1 MKTLDDKA
9 GFNLNQM
16 NIDEKKVFNSRLRT
30 LAVPLALQSLLNA
43 LVGAS
48 DALML
53 GRLNQDS
60 IAAVSLANQLFFVMT
75 LFTGAITSAAGI
87 LIAQY
92 WGKKDYKNAGRFLAM
107 AIRYSLLISLVFFIA
122 ALVFPEPVMRIF
134 TPEESLITIGA
145 GYLRIVSFSYIFSA
159 LAQCFLMNMKI
170 AGDAKLSVIISAVT
184 VTVDMIADYFL
195 IYGKFGVPA
204 LGANGSAYSTIVVEV
219 IALVIVLIWAKK
231 KETIR
236 LPFKSLTYFSKDFE
250 KDYWKVF
257 PANLASALSWG
268 ISITVHN
275 VIMGHLGSD
284 ATASASV
291 TGVAQQLIACVTWGI
306 AGGSGIMIGE
316 LLGSG
321 RLDEAKKYGDRFYKV
336 SFLSGL
342 INAMLIAIAGPL
354 VYLFYALTDT
364 AKGYLIWML
373 VFSCFYMF
381 AFAYNTIFTCGVFP
395 AGGDAKYDAVSVFFA
410 TWCFA
415 IPAALIACFV
425 FKWPVLVVY
434 VIMCL
439 DEIVKLP
446 FLKWHYNKYIW
457 VKNLTRDVPD

>member
-1 MKTLDDKA
+1 MDH
-9 GFNLNQM
+9 
-16 NIDEKKVFNSRLRT
+16 IEKKTFNEKLKA
-30 LAVPLALQSLLNA
+30 LAIPLALQSLLNA

-60 IAAVSLANQLFFVMT
+60 IAAVSLANQLFFIMT
-75 LFTGAITSAAGI
+75 LFTGAITGAAGI
-87 LIAQY
+87 MIAQY

-107 AIRYSLLISLVFFIA
+107 AIRYSLLISIIFFVA
-122 ALVFPEPVMRIF
+122 AFVLPKQVMLIF
-134 TPEESLITIGA
+134 TTEESLITIGA
-145 GYLRIVSFSYIFSA
+145 GYLRIVSFSYLFSA

-170 AGDAKLSVIISAVT
+170 AGDARLSVIISAVT
-184 VTVDMIADYFL
+184 VSVDMIADYFL
-195 IYGKFGVPA
+195 IYGKAGIPA
-204 LGANGSAYSTIVVEV
+204 LGANGSAYSTIVVE
-219 IALVIVLIWAKK
+219 ILSFVIVLIWAKRK
-231 KETIR
+231 KTIV
-236 LPFKSLTYFSKDFE
+236 LPVKSLAYFSKDFE

-268 ISITVHN
+268 LSITVHN

-291 TGVAQQLIACVTWGI
+291 TGVAQQLIACITWGI

-316 LLGSG
+316 LLGAG
-321 RLDEAKKYGDRFYKV
+321 KLDEAKRNGDRFYKV
-336 SFLSGL
+336 AFFSGI
-342 INAMLIAIAGPL
+342 INVLLIAVAGPL
-354 VYLFYALTDT
+354 VYLFYALTPV
-364 AKGYLIWML
+364 AKGYLVWML

-381 AFAYNTIFTCGVFP
+381 AFAYNTIMTCGVFP

-415 IPAALIACFV
+415 IPASLIACFIL
-425 FKWPVLVVY
+425 KWPVLPVY

-457 VKNLTRDVPD
+457 VKNLTREVAD

>member
-1 MKTLDDKA
+1 
-9 GFNLNQM
+9 M
-16 NIDEKKVFNSRLRT
+16 NIEEKKVFNTRLKT
-30 LAVPLALQSLLNA
+30 LAVPLALQSLLSA

-75 LFTGAITSAAGI
+75 LFTGAITGAAGI

-107 AIRYSLLISLVFFIA
+107 AIRYSVLISLVFFIA
-122 ALVFPEPVMRIF
+122 ALVFPEYVMRIF
-134 TPEESLITIGA
+134 TPEINLITIGA

-184 VTVDMIADYFL
+184 VVVDMTADYFL
-195 IYGKFGVPA
+195 IYGKCGLPA

-219 IALVIVLIWAKK
+219 LSLVIALVWAKK
-231 KETIR
+231 KETIK
-236 LPFKSLTYFSKDFE
+236 LPIKSLTYFSKDFE
-250 KDYWKVF
+250 KDYWKIF

-268 ISITVHN
+268 LSISVHN

-284 ATASASV
+284 ATAAASV

-336 SFLSGL
+336 SFFSGL
-342 INAMLIAIAGPL
+342 INALLIAITGPAI
-354 VYLFYALTDT
+354 YFFYALTDT

-373 VFSCFYMF
+373 IFSCFYMF

-415 IPAALIACFV
+415 IPASLIACFLL
-425 FKWPVLVVY
+425 KWPVLVVY

-457 VKNLTRDVPD
+457 VKNLTREVAD

>member
-1 MKTLDDKA
+1 
-9 GFNLNQM
+9 M
-16 NIDEKKVFNSRLRT
+16 NTDEKKVFNARLKT

-75 LFTGAITSAAGI
+75 LFTGAITSAAGV

-107 AIRYSLLISLVFFIA
+107 AIRYSILISLVFFVA
-122 ALVFPEPVMRIF
+122 AFVFPEPVMRIF
-134 TPEESLITIGA
+134 TPESSLIAIGA
-145 GYLRIVSFSYIFSA
+145 GYLRIVSFSYVFSA

-184 VTVDMIADYFL
+184 VSVDMIADYFL
-195 IYGKFGVPA
+195 IYGKCGIPA
-204 LGANGSAYSTIVVEV
+204 LGANGSAYSTIVVEAL
-219 IALVIVLIWAKK
+219 ALVIVLVWAKK

-236 LPFKSLTYFSKDFE
+236 LPIKSLTSFSKDFE
-250 KDYWKVF
+250 KDYWRIF

-268 ISITVHN
+268 LSISVHN

-284 ATASASV
+284 ATAAASV

-336 SFLSGL
+336 SFFSGL
-342 INAMLIAIAGPL
+342 INAFLIALAGPA
-354 VYLFYALTDT
+354 VYIFYALTNT
-364 AKGYLIWML
+364 AKSYLIWML
-373 VFSCFYMF
+373 LFSCLYMF

-415 IPAALIACFV
+415 IPASLIACFV

-457 VKNLTRDVPD
+457 VKNLTRDVGD

>member
-1 MKTLDDKA
+1 MNETERRE
-9 GFNLNQM
+9 FNAKL
-16 NIDEKKVFNSRLRT
+16 KKLS
-30 LAVPLALQSLLNA
+30 VPLALQSLLNA

-60 IAAVSLANQLFFVMT
+60 IAAVALANQVFFVMT
-75 LFTGAITSAAGI
+75 LFTGAIAGAAGI

-92 WGKKDYKNAGRFLAM
+92 FGKKDYRNAGRFLVM
-107 AIRYSLLISLVFFIA
+107 AIRYAVLISVIFFVTA
-122 ALVFPEPVMRIF
+122 FLLPNAVMRIF
-134 TPEESLITIGA
+134 TTDESLIIIGS
-145 GYLRIVSFSYIFSA
+145 GYLKIVCFSYLFSA
-159 LAQCFLMNMKI
+159 VSQCFLMNMKI
-170 AGDAKLSVIISAVT
+170 AGDANLSVIISSLT
-184 VTVDMIADYFL
+184 VVVDMVADYFL
-195 IYGKFGVPA
+195 IYGKGGLPA
-204 LGANGSAYSTIVVEV
+204 LGANGSAYSTVVVEV
-219 IALVIVLIWAKK
+219 MALVIAMVWACRKD
-231 KETIR
+231 TVRID
-236 LPFKSLTYFSKDFE
+236 LKSFTYFSKEFE

-268 ISITVHN
+268 LSISVHN
-275 VIMGHLGSD
+275 MIMGRLGSD

-291 TGVAQQLIACVTWGI
+291 TNVAQQLIACVTWGI

-316 LLGSG
+316 LLGAG
-321 RLDEAKKYGDRFYKV
+321 ELEKAKKYGDKFYRV
-336 SFLSGL
+336 SFFSGL
-342 INAMLIAIAGPL
+342 INVLLIALTGPI
-354 VYLFYALTDT
+354 VYMFYTLTPV
-364 AKGYLIWML
+364 AKNYLIWML
-373 VFSCFYMF
+373 AFSCLYMF

-415 IPAALIACFV
+415 IPVSLVACFV
-425 FKWPVLVVY
+425 LKLPVLAVY

-457 VKNLTRDVPD
+457 LKNLTRETVD

>member
-1 MKTLDDKA
+1 
-9 GFNLNQM
+9 M
-16 NIDEKKVFNSRLRT
+16 NTDEKKVFNARLKT

-75 LFTGAITSAAGI
+75 LFTGAITSAAGV

-107 AIRYSLLISLVFFIA
+107 AIRYSILISLVFFIA
-122 ALVFPEPVMRIF
+122 ALVFPEAVMRIF
-134 TPEESLITIGA
+134 TPESSLIAIGA

-184 VTVDMIADYFL
+184 VSVDMIADYFL
-195 IYGKFGVPA
+195 IYGKCGIPA
-204 LGANGSAYSTIVVEV
+204 LGANGSAYSTIVVEA
-219 IALVIVLIWAKK
+219 IALVIVLVWAKK

-236 LPFKSLTYFSKDFE
+236 LPIKSLTYFSRDFE
-250 KDYWKVF
+250 KDYWKIF

-268 ISITVHN
+268 LSISVHN

-284 ATASASV
+284 ATAAASV

-336 SFLSGL
+336 SFFSGL
-342 INAMLIAIAGPL
+342 INAFLIALAGPA
-354 VYLFYALTDT
+354 VYIFYALTNT
-364 AKGYLIWML
+364 AKSYLIWML
-373 VFSCFYMF
+373 LFSCLYMF

-415 IPAALIACFV
+415 IPASLIACFV
-425 FKWPVLVVY
+425 LKWPVLVVY

-457 VKNLTRDVPD
+457 VKNLTREVAD

>member
-1 MKTLDDKA
+1 
-9 GFNLNQM
+9 M
-16 NIDEKKVFNSRLRT
+16 NTDEKKVFNARLKT

-75 LFTGAITSAAGI
+75 LFTGAITSAAGV

-92 WGKKDYKNAGRFLAM
+92 WGKKDYKNAGRFLVM
-107 AIRYSLLISLVFFIA
+107 AIRYSILISLVFFVA
-122 ALVFPEPVMRIF
+122 AFVFPEPVMRIF
-134 TPEESLITIGA
+134 TPESSLIAIGA
-145 GYLRIVSFSYIFSA
+145 GYLRIVSFSYIFAA

-184 VTVDMIADYFL
+184 VSVDMIADYFL
-195 IYGKFGVPA
+195 IYGKCGIPA
-204 LGANGSAYSTIVVEV
+204 LGANGSAYSTIVVEAL
-219 IALVIVLIWAKK
+219 ALVIVLVWAKK

-236 LPFKSLTYFSKDFE
+236 LPIKSLTYFSKDFE
-250 KDYWKVF
+250 KDYWRIF

-268 ISITVHN
+268 LSISVHN

-284 ATASASV
+284 ATAAASV

-336 SFLSGL
+336 SFFSGL
-342 INAMLIAIAGPL
+342 INAFLIALAGPA
-354 VYLFYALTDT
+354 VYIFYALTNT
-364 AKGYLIWML
+364 AKSYLIWML
-373 VFSCFYMF
+373 LFSCLYMF
-381 AFAYNTIFTCGVFP
+381 AFAYNTIFTCGVSWR
-395 AGGDAKYDAVSVFFA
+395 GSY
-410 TWCFA
+410 C
-415 IPAALIACFV
+415 
-425 FKWPVLVVY
+425 
-434 VIMCL
+434 
-439 DEIVKLP
+439 
-446 FLKWHYNKYIW
+446 
-457 VKNLTRDVPD
+457 

>member
-1 MKTLDDKA
+1 
-9 GFNLNQM
+9 
-16 NIDEKKVFNSRLRT
+16 
-30 LAVPLALQSLLNA
+30 
-43 LVGAS
+43 
-48 DALML
+48 
-53 GRLNQDS
+53 
-60 IAAVSLANQLFFVMT
+60 
-75 LFTGAITSAAGI
+75 
-87 LIAQY
+87 
-92 WGKKDYKNAGRFLAM
+92 M
-107 AIRYSLLISLVFFIA
+107 AIRYSVLISLVFFTA

-134 TPEESLITIGA
+134 TPESSLIAIGA

-184 VTVDMIADYFL
+184 VSVDMIADYFL
-195 IYGKFGVPA
+195 IYGKCGLPA
-204 LGANGSAYSTIVVEV
+204 LGANGSAYSTIAVE
-219 IALVIVLIWAKK
+219 ALSLVIVLIWAKRK
-231 KETIR
+231 DTIR
-236 LPFKSLTYFSKDFE
+236 LSLKSLTYFSKDFE
-250 KDYWKVF
+250 KDYWKIF

-268 ISITVHN
+268 LSISVHN

-291 TGVAQQLIACVTWGI
+291 TSVAQQLIACVTWGI

-316 LLGSG
+316 LLGAG

-336 SFLSGL
+336 SFFSGL
-342 INAMLIAIAGPL
+342 INVLLIAATGPL
-354 VYLFYALTDT
+354 VYVFYALTSE
-364 AKGYLIWML
+364 AKRYLLWML

-415 IPAALIACFV
+415 IPASLIAFFV

-446 FLKWHYNKYIW
+446 FLKWHYKKYIW
-457 VKNLTRDVPD
+457 VKNLTRDVAD

>member
-1 MKTLDDKA
+1 
-9 GFNLNQM
+9 M
-16 NIDEKKVFNSRLRT
+16 NTDEKKVFNARLKT

-75 LFTGAITSAAGI
+75 LFTGAITSAAGV

-107 AIRYSLLISLVFFIA
+107 AIRYSILVSLVFFIA
-122 ALVFPEPVMRIF
+122 ALVFPEAVMRIF
-134 TPEESLITIGA
+134 TPESSLITIGA

-184 VTVDMIADYFL
+184 VSVDMIADYFL
-195 IYGKFGVPA
+195 IYGKCGIPA
-204 LGANGSAYSTIVVEV
+204 LGANGSAYSTIVVEAL
-219 IALVIVLIWAKK
+219 ALVIVLVWAKK

-236 LPFKSLTYFSKDFE
+236 LPIKSLTYFSKDFE
-250 KDYWKVF
+250 RDYWRIF

-268 ISITVHN
+268 LSISVHN

-284 ATASASV
+284 ATAAASV

-336 SFLSGL
+336 SFFSGL
-342 INAMLIAIAGPL
+342 INAFLIALAGPA
-354 VYLFYALTDT
+354 VYIFYTLTNT
-364 AKGYLIWML
+364 AKSYLIWML
-373 VFSCFYMF
+373 LFSCLYMF

-415 IPAALIACFV
+415 IPASLIACFV

-457 VKNLTRDVPD
+457 VKNLTRDVGD

>member
-1 MKTLDDKA
+1 
-9 GFNLNQM
+9 M
-16 NIDEKKVFNSRLRT
+16 NIEEKKVFNTRLKT
-30 LAVPLALQSLLNA
+30 LAVPLALQSLLSA

-75 LFTGAITSAAGI
+75 LFTGAITGAAGI

-107 AIRYSLLISLVFFIA
+107 AIRYSVLISLIFFIA
-122 ALVFPEPVMRIF
+122 ALVFPEYVMRIF
-134 TPEESLITIGA
+134 TPEINLITIGA

-184 VTVDMIADYFL
+184 VVVDMTADYFL
-195 IYGKFGVPA
+195 IYGKCGLPA
-204 LGANGSAYSTIVVEV
+204 LGADGSAYSTIVVEV
-219 IALVIVLIWAKK
+219 LSLVIALVWAKK
-231 KETIR
+231 KETIK
-236 LPFKSLTYFSKDFE
+236 LPVKSLTYFSKDFE
-250 KDYWKVF
+250 KDYWKIF

-268 ISITVHN
+268 LSISVHN

-284 ATASASV
+284 ATAAASV

-336 SFLSGL
+336 SFFSGL
-342 INAMLIAIAGPL
+342 INALLIAITGPAI
-354 VYLFYALTDT
+354 YFFYALTDT

-373 VFSCFYMF
+373 IFSCFYMF

-415 IPAALIACFV
+415 IPASLIACFLL
-425 FKWPVLVVY
+425 KWPVLVVY

-457 VKNLTRDVPD
+457 VKNLTREVAD

>member
-1 MKTLDDKA
+1 MNEIERKEFYDK
-9 GFNLNQM
+9 L
-16 NIDEKKVFNSRLRT
+16 KKLSI
-30 LAVPLALQSLLNA
+30 PLALQSLLNA

-60 IAAVSLANQLFFVMT
+60 IAAVALANQVFFVLT
-75 LFTGAITSAAGI
+75 LFTGAITGAAGI

-107 AIRYSLLISLVFFIA
+107 AIRYSALISLVFFIIA
-122 ALVFPEPVMRIF
+122 ITFPDGMMRIF
-134 TPEESLITIGA
+134 TTDNNLIMIGA
-145 GYLRIVSFSYIFSA
+145 DYLRIVSFSYLFSA
-159 LAQCFLMNMKI
+159 MAQCFLMNMKI
-170 AGDAKLSVIISAVT
+170 AGDAKLSVIISALT
-184 VTVDMIADYFL
+184 VIVDMVADYFL
-195 IYGKFGVPA
+195 IYGKLGIPA
-204 LGANGSAYSTIVVEV
+204 LGANGSAYSTVVVEIMSFL
-219 IALVIVLIWAKK
+219 IALMWAGRKK
-231 KETIR
+231 NIC
-236 LPFKSLTYFSKDFE
+236 LSLKTFTYFSKDFE

-268 ISITVHN
+268 LSISVHN
-275 VIMGHLGSD
+275 VIMGRLGSD

-291 TGVAQQLIACVTWGI
+291 TNVAQQLIACVTWGI

-321 RLDEAKKYGDRFYKV
+321 NLEKARRYGDKFYQV
-336 SFLSGL
+336 SFFSGIINVLFIIL
-342 INAMLIAIAGPL
+342 IGPV
-354 VYLFYALTDT
+354 VYLFYTLSPE
-364 AKGYLIWML
+364 AKNYLIWML

-415 IPAALIACFV
+415 IPVSLIACFV
-425 FKWPVLVVY
+425 LNLPVLVVY

-446 FLKWHYNKYIW
+446 FLKRHYNKYIW
-457 VKNLTRDVPD
+457 LKNLTRETVD

>member
-1 MKTLDDKA
+1 
-9 GFNLNQM
+9 M

-75 LFTGAITSAAGI
+75 LFTGAITGAAGI

-122 ALVFPEPVMRIF
+122 ALVFPEWVMRIF
-134 TPEESLITIGA
+134 TPESSLITIGA

-195 IYGKFGVPA
+195 IYGKCGVPA

-219 IALVIVLIWAKK
+219 IALVIALVWAKK
-231 KETIR
+231 KDTIR
-236 LPFKSLTYFSKDFE
+236 LPFTSLTYFSKDFE
-250 KDYWKVF
+250 KDFWKIF
-257 PANLASALSWG
+257 PACLASALSWG

-284 ATASASV
+284 ATAAASV
-291 TGVAQQLIACVTWGI
+291 TSVAQQLIACVTWGI

-321 RLDEAKKYGDRFYKV
+321 KLDEAKKYGDRFYKV
-336 SFLSGL
+336 SFFSGL
-342 INAMLIAIAGPL
+342 INAALIAVTGPI
-354 VYLFYALTDT
+354 VYVFYALTDT

-425 FKWPVLVVY
+425 LKWPVLVVY

-457 VKNLTRDVPD
+457 VKNLTRDVAD

>member
-1 MKTLDDKA
+1 
-9 GFNLNQM
+9 M
-16 NIDEKKVFNSRLRT
+16 NEAEKKEFYDKLKKLS
-30 LAVPLALQSLLNA
+30 VPLALQSLLNA

-60 IAAVSLANQLFFVMT
+60 IAAVALANQVFFVMT
-75 LFTGAITSAAGI
+75 LFTGAVTGAAGI

-92 WGKKDYKNAGRFLAM
+92 WGKKDYRNAGRFLAM
-107 AIRYSLLISLVFFIA
+107 AIRYSALISVVFFVTA
-122 ALVFPEPVMRIF
+122 FSFSEGMMRIF
-134 TPEESLITIGA
+134 TTENNLIMIGA
-145 GYLRIVSFSYIFSA
+145 GYLRIVCFSYLFSA
-159 LAQCFLMNMKI
+159 MAQCFLMNMKI
-170 AGDAKLSVIISAVT
+170 AGDAKLSVIISALT
-184 VTVDMIADYFL
+184 VTVDMVADYFL
-195 IYGKFGVPA
+195 IYGKLGIPA
-204 LGANGSAYSTIVVEV
+204 LGANGSAYSTVVVELLS
-219 IALVIVLIWAKK
+219 LVITLIWAGRKK
-231 KETIR
+231 NICLNLKT
-236 LPFKSLTYFSKDFE
+236 LTYFSKDFE

-268 ISITVHN
+268 LSISVHN
-275 VIMGHLGSD
+275 VIMGRLGSD

-291 TGVAQQLIACVTWGI
+291 TNVAQQLIACVTWGI

-321 RLDEAKKYGDRFYKV
+321 NLEKARKYGDKFYQV
-336 SFLSGL
+336 SFLSGIINVIFIVL
-342 INAMLIAIAGPL
+342 IGPV
-354 VYLFYALTDT
+354 VYLFYTLTPV
-364 AKGYLIWML
+364 AKEYLIWML
-373 VFSCFYMF
+373 IFSCFYMF

-415 IPAALIACFV
+415 IPASLISCFV
-425 FKWPVLVVY
+425 LNLPVLAVY

-446 FLKWHYNKYIW
+446 FLKRHYDKYIW
-457 VKNLTRDVPD
+457 LKNLTRETAD

>member
-1 MKTLDDKA
+1 
-9 GFNLNQM
+9 M
-16 NIDEKKVFNSRLRT
+16 NTDEKKVFNARLKT

-75 LFTGAITSAAGI
+75 LFTGAITSAAGV

-107 AIRYSLLISLVFFIA
+107 AIRYSILISLVFFIA
-122 ALVFPEPVMRIF
+122 ALVFPEAVMRIF
-134 TPEESLITIGA
+134 TPESSLITIGA

-184 VTVDMIADYFL
+184 VSVDMIADYFL
-195 IYGKFGVPA
+195 IYGKCGIPA
-204 LGANGSAYSTIVVEV
+204 LGANGSAYSTIVVEAL
-219 IALVIVLIWAKK
+219 ALVIVLVWAKK

-236 LPFKSLTYFSKDFE
+236 LPIKSLTYFSKDFE
-250 KDYWKVF
+250 RDYWRIF

-268 ISITVHN
+268 LSISVHN

-284 ATASASV
+284 ATAAASV

-336 SFLSGL
+336 SFFSGL
-342 INAMLIAIAGPL
+342 INAFLIALAGPA
-354 VYLFYALTDT
+354 VYIFYALTNT
-364 AKGYLIWML
+364 AKSYLIWML
-373 VFSCFYMF
+373 LFSCLYMF

-395 AGGDAKYDAVSVFFA
+395 AGGDAKYDAISVFFA

-415 IPAALIACFV
+415 IPASLIACFV

-457 VKNLTRDVPD
+457 VKNLTRDVGD

>member
-1 MKTLDDKA
+1 
-9 GFNLNQM
+9 M
-16 NIDEKKVFNSRLRT
+16 NTDEKKVFNARLKT

-75 LFTGAITSAAGI
+75 LFTGAITSAAGV

-107 AIRYSLLISLVFFIA
+107 AIRYSILISLVFFVA
-122 ALVFPEPVMRIF
+122 AFVFPEPVMRIF
-134 TPEESLITIGA
+134 TPESSLITIGA
-145 GYLRIVSFSYIFSA
+145 GYLRIVSFSYVFSA

-184 VTVDMIADYFL
+184 VSVDMIADYFL
-195 IYGKFGVPA
+195 IYGKCGIPA
-204 LGANGSAYSTIVVEV
+204 LGANGSAYSTIVVEAL
-219 IALVIVLIWAKK
+219 ALVIVLVWAKK

-236 LPFKSLTYFSKDFE
+236 LPIKSLTYFSKDFE
-250 KDYWKVF
+250 KDYWRIF

-268 ISITVHN
+268 LSISVHN

-284 ATASASV
+284 ATAAASV

-336 SFLSGL
+336 SFFSGL
-342 INAMLIAIAGPL
+342 INAFLIALAGPA
-354 VYLFYALTDT
+354 VYIFYTLTNT
-364 AKGYLIWML
+364 AKSYLIWML
-373 VFSCFYMF
+373 LFSCLYMF

-415 IPAALIACFV
+415 IPASLIACFV

-457 VKNLTRDVPD
+457 VKNLTRDVGD

>member
-1 MKTLDDKA
+1 
-9 GFNLNQM
+9 M
-16 NIDEKKVFNSRLRT
+16 NTDEKKVFNARLKT

-75 LFTGAITSAAGI
+75 LFTGAITSAAGV

-107 AIRYSLLISLVFFIA
+107 AIRYSILISLVFFIA
-122 ALVFPEPVMRIF
+122 ALVFPEAVMRIF
-134 TPEESLITIGA
+134 TPESSLITIGA

-184 VTVDMIADYFL
+184 VSVDMIADYFL
-195 IYGKFGVPA
+195 IYGKCGIPA
-204 LGANGSAYSTIVVEV
+204 LGANGSAYSTIVVEA
-219 IALVIVLIWAKK
+219 IALVIVLVWAKK

-236 LPFKSLTYFSKDFE
+236 LPIKSLTYFSRDFE
-250 KDYWKVF
+250 KDYWKIF

-268 ISITVHN
+268 LSISVHN

-284 ATASASV
+284 ATAAASV

-336 SFLSGL
+336 SFFSGL
-342 INAMLIAIAGPL
+342 INAFLIALAGPA
-354 VYLFYALTDT
+354 VYIFYALTNT
-364 AKGYLIWML
+364 AKSYLIWML
-373 VFSCFYMF
+373 LFSCLYMF

-415 IPAALIACFV
+415 IPASLIACFV
-425 FKWPVLVVY
+425 LKWPVLVVY

-457 VKNLTRDVPD
+457 VKNLTRDVAD

>member
-1 MKTLDDKA
+1 
-9 GFNLNQM
+9 M
-16 NIDEKKVFNSRLRT
+16 NTDEKKVFNARLKT

-75 LFTGAITSAAGI
+75 LFTGAITSAAGV

-107 AIRYSLLISLVFFIA
+107 AIRYSILISLVFFIA
-122 ALVFPEPVMRIF
+122 ALVFPEAVMRIF
-134 TPEESLITIGA
+134 TPESSLITIGA

-184 VTVDMIADYFL
+184 VSVDMIADYFL
-195 IYGKFGVPA
+195 IYGKCGIPA
-204 LGANGSAYSTIVVEV
+204 LGANGSAYSTIVVEAL
-219 IALVIVLIWAKK
+219 ALVIVLVWAKK

-236 LPFKSLTYFSKDFE
+236 LPIKSLTYFSKDFE
-250 KDYWKVF
+250 RDYWRIF

-268 ISITVHN
+268 LSISVHN

-284 ATASASV
+284 ATAAASV

-321 RLDEAKKYGDRFYKV
+321 RLDKAKKYGDRFYKV
-336 SFLSGL
+336 SFFSGL
-342 INAMLIAIAGPL
+342 INAFLIALAGPA
-354 VYLFYALTDT
+354 VYIFYTLTNT
-364 AKGYLIWML
+364 AKSYLIWML
-373 VFSCFYMF
+373 LFSCLYMF

-395 AGGDAKYDAVSVFFA
+395 AGGDAKYDAISVFFA

-415 IPAALIACFV
+415 IPASLIACFV

-457 VKNLTRDVPD
+457 VKNLTRDVGD

>member
-1 MKTLDDKA
+1 
-9 GFNLNQM
+9 M
-16 NIDEKKVFNSRLRT
+16 NTDEKKVFNARLKT

-75 LFTGAITSAAGI
+75 LFTGAITSAAGV

-107 AIRYSLLISLVFFIA
+107 AIRYSILISLVFFIA
-122 ALVFPEPVMRIF
+122 ALVFPEAVMRIF
-134 TPEESLITIGA
+134 TPESSLITIGA

-184 VTVDMIADYFL
+184 VSVDMIADYFL
-195 IYGKFGVPA
+195 IYGKCGIPA
-204 LGANGSAYSTIVVEV
+204 LGANGSAYSTIVVEAL
-219 IALVIVLIWAKK
+219 ALVIVLVWAKK

-236 LPFKSLTYFSKDFE
+236 LPIKSLTYFSKDFE
-250 KDYWKVF
+250 RDYWRIF

-268 ISITVHN
+268 LSISVHN

-284 ATASASV
+284 ATAAASV

-336 SFLSGL
+336 SFFSGL
-342 INAMLIAIAGPL
+342 INAFLIALAGPA
-354 VYLFYALTDT
+354 VYIFYTLTNT
-364 AKGYLIWML
+364 AKSYLIWML
-373 VFSCFYMF
+373 LFSCLYMF

-415 IPAALIACFV
+415 IPASLIACFV

-457 VKNLTRDVPD
+457 VKNLTRDVGD

>member
-1 MKTLDDKA
+1 
-9 GFNLNQM
+9 M
-16 NIDEKKVFNSRLRT
+16 NIEEKKVFNTRLKT
-30 LAVPLALQSLLNA
+30 LAVPLALQSLLSA

-75 LFTGAITSAAGI
+75 LFTGAITGAAGI

-107 AIRYSLLISLVFFIA
+107 AIRYSVLISLVFFIA
-122 ALVFPEPVMRIF
+122 ALVFPEYVMRIF
-134 TPEESLITIGA
+134 TPEINLITIGA

-184 VTVDMIADYFL
+184 VVVDMTADYFL
-195 IYGKFGVPA
+195 IYGKCGLPA

-219 IALVIVLIWAKK
+219 LSLVIALVWAKK
-231 KETIR
+231 KETIK
-236 LPFKSLTYFSKDFE
+236 LPVKSLTYFSKDFE
-250 KDYWKVF
+250 KDYWKIF

-268 ISITVHN
+268 LSISVHN

-284 ATASASV
+284 ATAAASV

-336 SFLSGL
+336 SFFSGL
-342 INAMLIAIAGPL
+342 INALLIAITGPAI
-354 VYLFYALTDT
+354 YFFYALTDT

-373 VFSCFYMF
+373 IFSCFYMF

-415 IPAALIACFV
+415 IPASLIACFLL
-425 FKWPVLVVY
+425 KWPVLVVY

-457 VKNLTRDVPD
+457 VKNLTREVAD

>member
-1 MKTLDDKA
+1 MD
-9 GFNLNQM
+9 Q
-16 NIDEKKVFNSRLRT
+16 IEKKKFNEKLKA
-30 LAVPLALQSLLNA
+30 LAIPLALQSLLNA

-75 LFTGAITSAAGI
+75 LFTGAITGAAGI
-87 LIAQY
+87 MIAQY

-107 AIRYSLLISLVFFIA
+107 AIRYSLLISVIFFVA
-122 ALVFPEPVMRIF
+122 AFALPNHVMHIF
-134 TPEESLITIGA
+134 TTEENLITIGA
-145 GYLRIVSFSYIFSA
+145 GYLRIVSFSYLFSA

-184 VTVDMIADYFL
+184 VSVDMIADYFL
-195 IYGKFGVPA
+195 IYGKAGVPA

-219 IALVIVLIWAKK
+219 LSFSIVLIWAKR
-231 KETIR
+231 KETIV
-236 LPFKSLTYFSKDFE
+236 LPLKSLTYFSKDFE

-268 ISITVHN
+268 LSITVHN

-291 TGVAQQLIACVTWGI
+291 TSVAQQLIACITWGI

-316 LLGSG
+316 LLGAG
-321 RLDEAKKYGDRFYKV
+321 KLDEAKRNGDRFYKV
-336 SFLSGL
+336 AFFSGV
-342 INAMLIAIAGPL
+342 INILLIAVAGPL
-354 VYLFYALTDT
+354 VYLFYTLTPV
-364 AKGYLIWML
+364 AKGYLVWML

-381 AFAYNTIFTCGVFP
+381 AFAYNTIMTCGVFP

-415 IPAALIACFV
+415 IPASLIACFIL
-425 FKWPVLVVY
+425 KWPVLVVY

-457 VKNLTRDVPD
+457 VKNLTREVAD

>member
-1 MKTLDDKA
+1 
-9 GFNLNQM
+9 M
-16 NIDEKKVFNSRLRT
+16 NTDEKKVFNARLKT

-75 LFTGAITSAAGI
+75 LFTGAITSAAGV

-107 AIRYSLLISLVFFIA
+107 AIRYSILISLVFFVA
-122 ALVFPEPVMRIF
+122 AFVFPEPVMRIF
-134 TPEESLITIGA
+134 TPESSLITIGA
-145 GYLRIVSFSYIFSA
+145 GYLRIVSFSYVFSA

-170 AGDAKLSVIISAVT
+170 AGDVKLSVIISAVT
-184 VTVDMIADYFL
+184 VSVDMIADYFL
-195 IYGKFGVPA
+195 IYGKCGIPA
-204 LGANGSAYSTIVVEV
+204 LGANGSAYSTIVVEAL
-219 IALVIVLIWAKK
+219 ALVIVLVWAKK

-236 LPFKSLTYFSKDFE
+236 LPIKSLTYFSKDFE
-250 KDYWKVF
+250 KDYWRIF

-268 ISITVHN
+268 LSISVHN

-284 ATASASV
+284 ATAAASV

-336 SFLSGL
+336 SFFSGL
-342 INAMLIAIAGPL
+342 INAFLIALAGPA
-354 VYLFYALTDT
+354 VYIFYTLTNT
-364 AKGYLIWML
+364 AKSYLIWML
-373 VFSCFYMF
+373 LFSCLYMF

-415 IPAALIACFV
+415 IPASLIACFV

-457 VKNLTRDVPD
+457 VKNLTRDVGD

>member
-1 MKTLDDKA
+1 MSDSTLTKS
-9 GFNLNQM
+9 
-16 NIDEKKVFNSRLRT
+16 EKKVFSDKLRA
-30 LAVPLALQSLLNA
+30 LAVPLALQNLLNA

-75 LFTGAITSAAGI
+75 LFTGAITGAAGI
-87 LIAQY
+87 FIAQY

-107 AIRYSLLISLVFFIA
+107 AIRYSILISLVFFAA
-122 ALVFPEPVMRIF
+122 ALIFSEQVMRIF
-134 TPEESLITIGA
+134 TADSSLISIGA
-145 GYLRIVSFSYIFSA
+145 EYLRIVSFSYLFSA
-159 LAQCFLMNMKI
+159 VAQCFLMNMKI
-170 AGDAKLSVIISAVT
+170 AGDAKLSVIISAIT
-184 VTVDMIADYFL
+184 VTVDMVADYFL
-195 IYGKFGVPA
+195 IYGKCGVPA

-219 IALVIVLIWAKK
+219 LSLVITLVWAKK
-231 KETIR
+231 KDTIK
-236 LPFKSLTYFSKDFE
+236 LPIRSLTYFSKDFE

-268 ISITVHN
+268 LSITVHN

-291 TGVAQQLIACVTWGI
+291 TSVAQQLIACVTHGI
-306 AGGSGIMIGE
+306 AGGSGIMVGE
-316 LLGSG
+316 LLGAG
-321 RLDEAKKYGDRFYKV
+321 KLDVAQKYGDRFYKV

-342 INAMLIAIAGPL
+342 VNVLLIAITGPL
-354 VYLFYALTDT
+354 VYIFYTLTDA
-364 AKGYLIWML
+364 AKGYLVWML
-373 VFSCFYMF
+373 VFSCVYMF

-415 IPAALIACFV
+415 IPASLIACFV
-425 FKWPVLVVY
+425 LKWPVLVVY

-457 VKNLTRDVPD
+457 VKNLTREVTDS

>member
-1 MKTLDDKA
+1 
-9 GFNLNQM
+9 M
-16 NIDEKKVFNSRLRT
+16 NSDEKKIFNTRLRV

-75 LFTGAITSAAGI
+75 LFTGAVTGTAGI

-107 AIRYSLLISLVFFIA
+107 AIRYTFLISLVFFVA
-122 ALVFPEPVMRIF
+122 ALIFPEAVMRIF
-134 TPEESLITIGA
+134 TTEGSLITIGA
-145 GYLRIVSFSYIFSA
+145 GYLRIVSFSYIFSSV
-159 LAQCFLMNMKI
+159 AQCFLTNMKI

-184 VTVDMIADYFL
+184 VAVDMTADYFL
-195 IYGKFGVPA
+195 IYGKCGLPA

-219 IALVIVLIWAKK
+219 LSLVIVLIWARR
-231 KETIR
+231 KETIQ
-236 LPFKSLTYFSKDFE
+236 LPVKNLTYFSRDFE
-250 KDYWKVF
+250 KDFWKIL
-257 PANLASALSWG
+257 PASLASSLSWG
-268 ISITVHN
+268 LSITVHN

-284 ATASASV
+284 ATAAASV
-291 TGVAQQLIACVTWGI
+291 TGVTQQLIACVTWGI

-316 LLGSG
+316 LLGAG
-321 RLDEAKKYGDRFYKV
+321 KLDEAKKYGDRFYKV
-336 SFLSGL
+336 SFYSGL
-342 INAMLIAIAGPL
+342 INVLLIALVGPAIY
-354 VYLFYALTDT
+354 VFYALTGT
-364 AKGYLIWML
+364 AKGYLLWML

-381 AFAYNTIFTCGVFP
+381 AFAYNSIFTCGVFP

-415 IPAALIACFV
+415 IPASLIACFV
-425 FKWPVLVVY
+425 LKWPVLVVY

-457 VKNLTRDVPD
+457 VKNLTRNVAD

>member
-1 MKTLDDKA
+1 
-9 GFNLNQM
+9 M
-16 NIDEKKVFNSRLRT
+16 NTDEKKVFNARLKT

-75 LFTGAITSAAGI
+75 LFTGAITSAAGV

-107 AIRYSLLISLVFFIA
+107 AIRYSILISLVFFIA
-122 ALVFPEPVMRIF
+122 ALVFPEAVMRIF
-134 TPEESLITIGA
+134 TPESSLITIGA

-184 VTVDMIADYFL
+184 VSVDMIADYFL
-195 IYGKFGVPA
+195 IYGKCGIPA
-204 LGANGSAYSTIVVEV
+204 LGANGSAYSTIVVEA
-219 IALVIVLIWAKK
+219 IALVIVLVWAKK

-236 LPFKSLTYFSKDFE
+236 LPIKSLTYFSRDFE
-250 KDYWKVF
+250 KDYWKIF

-268 ISITVHN
+268 LSISVHN

-284 ATASASV
+284 ATAAASV

-336 SFLSGL
+336 SFFSGL
-342 INAMLIAIAGPL
+342 INAFLIALAGPA
-354 VYLFYALTDT
+354 VYIFYALTNT
-364 AKGYLIWML
+364 AKSYLIWML
-373 VFSCFYMF
+373 LFSCLYMF

-415 IPAALIACFV
+415 IPASLIACFV
-425 FKWPVLVVY
+425 LKWPVLVVY

-457 VKNLTRDVPD
+457 VKNLTREVAD

>member
-1 MKTLDDKA
+1 
-9 GFNLNQM
+9 M
-16 NIDEKKVFNSRLRT
+16 NTDEKKVFNARLKT

-75 LFTGAITSAAGI
+75 LFTGAITSAAGV

-92 WGKKDYKNAGRFLAM
+92 WGKKDYKNAGRFLVM
-107 AIRYSLLISLVFFIA
+107 AIRYSILISLVFFVA
-122 ALVFPEPVMRIF
+122 AFVFPEPVMRIF
-134 TPEESLITIGA
+134 TPESSLITIGA
-145 GYLRIVSFSYIFSA
+145 GYLRIVSFSYIFAA

-184 VTVDMIADYFL
+184 VSVDMIADYFL
-195 IYGKFGVPA
+195 IYGKCGIPA

-219 IALVIVLIWAKK
+219 LALVIVLVWAKK

-236 LPFKSLTYFSKDFE
+236 LPIKSLTYFSKDFE
-250 KDYWKVF
+250 KDYWRIF

-268 ISITVHN
+268 LSISVHN

-284 ATASASV
+284 ATAAASV

-336 SFLSGL
+336 SFFSGL
-342 INAMLIAIAGPL
+342 INAFLIALAGPA
-354 VYLFYALTDT
+354 VYIFYTLTNT
-364 AKGYLIWML
+364 AKSYLIWML
-373 VFSCFYMF
+373 LFSCLYMF

-415 IPAALIACFV
+415 IPASLIACFV

-457 VKNLTRDVPD
+457 VKNLTRDVGD